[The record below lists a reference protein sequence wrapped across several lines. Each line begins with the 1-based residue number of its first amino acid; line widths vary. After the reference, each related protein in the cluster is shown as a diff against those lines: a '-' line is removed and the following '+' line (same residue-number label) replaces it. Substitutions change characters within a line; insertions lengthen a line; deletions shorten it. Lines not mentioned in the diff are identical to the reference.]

1 MFFQHLLVRFLT
13 IPLFLVCLFVCL
25 QFQLPNYKNF
35 KGTIQELGQ
44 NQYVVSGEIFVVDR
58 NTVEITELPVRTW
71 TQVSSSEIYL
81 HKKPKPTKSFVLNY
95 VILHR
100 RLFSIT
106 SDHYTYMEGNIVSFF
121 SVPLWKMFFFNCA
134 FYCPYYSNICFSC

>member
-1 MFFQHLLVRFLT
+1 MTSDFHRNERLVDGLVQYKVIAVWYMGDKYFSDILLGRLL
-13 IPLFLVCLFVCL
+13 PLCWFL

-71 TQVSSSEIYL
+71 TQVSNSEIHL
-81 HKKPKPTKSFVLNY
+81 HKNKNSGKFHVKLFNPTS
-95 VILHR
+95 
-100 RLFSIT
+100 
-106 SDHYTYMEGNIVSFF
+106 G
-121 SVPLWKMFFFNCA
+121 
-134 FYCPYYSNICFSC
+134 

>member
-1 MFFQHLLVRFLT
+1 MISVWSIEKKYFSDVLLLPLWWFF
-13 IPLFLVCLFVCL
+13 

-71 TQVSSSEIYL
+71 TQVSNSEI
-81 HKKPKPTKSFVLNY
+81 HFNINKKQ
-95 VILHR
+95 
-100 RLFSIT
+100 
-106 SDHYTYMEGNIVSFF
+106 
-121 SVPLWKMFFFNCA
+121 
-134 FYCPYYSNICFSC
+134 